1 MSNQG
6 ARDANAKLAHQ
17 SLLNAVER
25 ANRLLE
31 RLVDL
36 TELGVVGRTLSVSE
50 GLAPYVE
57 SDPLREVVEQA
68 ANAMRTLV
76 DMYHEREE
84 RPLMV
89 GVYAD
94 NKGVH
99 LNVLAI
105 EKLTEL
111 VARSEAALRA
121 TK

>member
-1 MSNQG
+1 MSEQG

-57 SDPLREVVEQA
+57 SDPLREAAERVVA
-68 ANAMRTLV
+68 LDRRCASV
-76 DMYHEREE
+76 DMAVEDAAR
-84 RPLMV
+84 RV
-89 GVYAD
+89 RT
-94 NKGVH
+94 
-99 LNVLAI
+99 AI
-105 EKLTEL
+105 GEL
-111 VARSEAALRA
+111 RNTLEA
-121 TK
+121 TKCA